1 MLVSQIGYIG
11 CIITPRPE
19 QITEMQE
26 IINRYVTKGI
36 VIAEDR
42 LYLKPK
48 HGGLGLINLRS
59 YITALQCSWVKRC
72 KIRINDPW
80 RWNLAAACD
89 FELDGLKPD
98 RIDRNLNPVEYNIA
112 CSFEEFRKRFFT
124 VNENYLCARMVDNDM
139 FLRAAPGRR
148 QQERGCID
156 RNLLGPEFYDGN
168 KEMLQRINMNVL
180 IQNGVVVSYQNLR
193 ASSGLNFSQAAYFR
207 LVTAGNFA
215 IKKYSKAENNNGT
228 SESIV
233 SFLNGIKKGSKRFRK
248 ILEKRSGGK
257 KMEDMRVV
265 LTFFGLI
272 ECVVPDPHELRKL
285 CGLWNWNFLSNRIR
299 TFSFQFFNNSLGI
312 RSRIAARYRNTG
324 VEIDQRCTFC
334 QKSRSGVAM
343 REDFAHVFYDCPF
356 IRPVCENIFTTY
368 YNVRVNDLD
377 RKKIFFTGMVDTLH
391 NGDQTLY
398 LLTATLINYTI
409 WQWRLKKLIPSIASV
424 KNDVDFLFE
433 CIADASKTIEN
444 LAINSGIPI
453 CRRWRA
459 GRYGRG

>member
-1 MLVSQIGYIG
+1 
-11 CIITPRPE
+11 
-19 QITEMQE
+19 
-26 IINRYVTKGI
+26 
-36 VIAEDR
+36 
-42 LYLKPK
+42 
-48 HGGLGLINLRS
+48 
-59 YITALQCSWVKRC
+59 
-72 KIRINDPW
+72 
-80 RWNLAAACD
+80 
-89 FELDGLKPD
+89 
-98 RIDRNLNPVEYNIA
+98 
-112 CSFEEFRKRFFT
+112 
-124 VNENYLCARMVDNDM
+124 MVDNDM

-156 RNLLGPEFYDGN
+156 RNLLGPDFYDGN

-180 IQNGVVVSYQNLR
+180 IQNGAVVSYQDLR

-215 IKKYSKAENNNGT
+215 IKKYSKAENKNGT
-228 SESIV
+228 SESIP
-233 SFLNGIKKGSKRFRK
+233 SFLNSIKKGSKRFRK
-248 ILEKRSGGK
+248 ILEKRTGGK
-257 KMEDMRVV
+257 KMENMRVV

-272 ECVVPDPHELRKL
+272 ECEVPDPYELRKL
-285 CGLWNWNFLSNRIR
+285 YGMWNWMFLSNRIR

-324 VEIDQRCTFC
+324 AEIDQRCTFC
-334 QKSRSGVAM
+334 QKARSGVAM

-368 YNVRVNDLD
+368 YNVRVIDLD
-377 RKKIFFTGMVDTLH
+377 RKKIFFTGIVDTLL
-391 NGDQTLY
+391 NGDKTLY

-409 WQWRLKKLIPSIASV
+409 WQWKLKKLIPSIASV

-433 CIADASKTIEN
+433 CVADASKTIEN